1 MRKIAPI
8 ILLTDAD
15 ILSRHAI
22 AYNLR
27 ANGHTVFEAA
37 NLKEAQIVIRQFPR
51 RIELV
56 LCDETKLVE
65 SGISELIR
73 CADSASLLV
82 NLRFLAGFE
91 AVVRAAVALSNN
103 GNTSQEKQDFDLLV
117 SYILYVKAKQSNNT
131 SN

>member
-8 ILLTDAD
+8 ILLADAD

-22 AYNLR
+22 AYYLR
-27 ANGHTVFEAA
+27 ASGHTVFEAA

>member
-1 MRKIAPI
+1 MLEIAPI
-8 ILLTDAD
+8 ILLADAD

-22 AYNLR
+22 AYYLR
-27 ANGHTVFEAA
+27 ARGHTVFEAA
-37 NLKEAQIVIRQFPR
+37 NLKEAEIVIRQFPR

-56 LCDETKLVE
+56 LCDETTL
-65 SGISELIR
+65 GGNGMSELIR
-73 CADSASLLV
+73 CADRDPLLV

-103 GNTSQEKQDFDLLV
+103 GNTSQETQDFDLLV
-117 SYILYVKAKQSNNT
+117 SYILYVKAKLSKKT